1 MPTDTLLLYI
11 LPDLAYVA
19 RLIPGKK
26 AHDFVLSDFRQ
37 INGTFLNDTLLLAD
51 NLDKLLA
58 KLDSGSYKLILP
70 DFLFTSTIVNVEK
83 ETEDEVRDYLKNEL
97 LPSLQLNQEDF
108 YLDTTILSNYKGV
121 FKVQL
126 TALEKA
132 LLTPLVAALKSK
144 KDVRIESV
152 SPLSWSSKSIISLEP
167 SVAILQLGAHLYLA
181 EHYIGVDQ
189 CYYTPIAEASNFS
202 ETVKTLKGAEPS
214 LQTVYLLTNSLID
227 GQLKEEL
234 KATLPVQQLA
244 DLASENEK
252 MPSYVKQ
259 IIESAAK
266 TFSIPEYLLPQ
277 FALDSAYEKTVS
289 MSTEDLDEDVTSD
302 EEPSK
307 KSEKVETAKEPEETE
322 EESPDSVEEE
332 EAKISDVDDDG
343 EALVNN
349 IVKPAVLGAAA
360 TALPKPQEISAFALN
375 QAQTP
380 VKVEEELE
388 ESSQAT
394 ESELT
399 ESRVTVATSV
409 DEKSGKTEVSVSKS
423 ERQVSNTEN
432 SSETESEKETKTDKP
447 KNPEEIDLSKF
458 ANLAIDPSVI
468 GKNSSDK
475 SGKEET
481 SMPTEKK
488 EVIKNNSE
496 AGGVAKMIFIGL
508 LSFVLTVALGVG
520 LGMAYLHYT
529 ENAGSASP
537 SPTPT
542 VVAEAVTPTP
552 TPKVE
557 LTKADYKLLVVNA
570 TAKAGY
576 AGTIAKKIEAA
587 DFPTV
592 AAANA
597 KGDYE
602 AKDYLLVETED
613 ASAAA
618 LLAELNTATGLD
630 LQLSTQK
637 SQEDSS
643 GKYDA
648 VVVLGK

>member
-307 KSEKVETAKEPEETE
+307 KSEKVETAEEPKVTE